1 MTEIKI
7 FTTKTF
13 FSSNLK
19 RFVERERLDFSHCNL
34 FFLFRSA
41 LLNSH
46 CNCINGR
53 QTFQRIS
60 PNHGDAIHLS
70 SKEMYKKRFPFF
82 IWLVHQ
88 SNYHLLINISIYSLQ
103 KIQSRHI
110 WISKTYFCTAH

>member
-34 FFLFRSA
+34 FYSDLRCSILIVIVSMVGKRFREFRQIMGTPSIY
-41 LLNSH
+41 H
-46 CNCINGR
+46 QKKCI
-53 QTFQRIS
+53 
-60 PNHGDAIHLS
+60 
-70 SKEMYKKRFPFF
+70 KKRFPFF